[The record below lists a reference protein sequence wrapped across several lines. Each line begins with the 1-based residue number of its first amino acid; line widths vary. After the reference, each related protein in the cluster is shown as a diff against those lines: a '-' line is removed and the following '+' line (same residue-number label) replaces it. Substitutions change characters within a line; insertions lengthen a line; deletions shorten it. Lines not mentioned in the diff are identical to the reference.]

1 MTVIKILKEFLFI
14 LRGQKNME
22 ESSRTK
28 NSIRNIIFSFLNQ
41 IITLLL
47 GLINRSVF
55 IWILGIDYLGI
66 SGLFSDILMMLSL
79 ADLGFGVALTYSMYK
94 PLAEHD
100 YNRLAALTNLYR
112 KVYRIIALAVTV
124 IGLLLVPFLKYLINL
139 KHPIPH
145 ITLYYVM
152 YLANTVA
159 SYLVIYKTSIITADQ
174 KDYILN
180 KYRSYF
186 SVLQT
191 LFMTIFLWVTR
202 NYFIYLLVQ
211 VIFTYAQNFY
221 CSHVASKMYPFI
233 NKRVKMPFKEVKEI
247 FQNLYSVF
255 LYKISGV
262 LLNATD
268 NTIISIMIGT
278 GMVGYYSN
286 YSMITTRLTGLINTI
301 FYSLTASLGNLVVKE
316 KPERRYK
323 VFLVMQSVSSI
334 FSTTCV
340 ICLMLLT
347 QDFIRIWLGKN
358 YLLSDT
364 TLMAILFNFYLG
376 VILLPIWVYREATG
390 LYRQTKYVMVIT
402 AIINLAL
409 SIYLARVMGVT
420 GVLFAS
426 AVARLLTYFWYEPVL
441 LFKKYFGE
449 SSLIYFCHIG
459 INMFITVMIAG
470 LEYITLGKIE
480 PNNWGTFIIKA
491 IIIGISSLS
500 LVMLFY
506 IRTGGFKLIL
516 NRIKSFYVTS
526 KKS

>member
-1 MTVIKILKEFLFI
+1 M
-14 LRGQKNME
+14 N
-22 ESSRTK
+22 SSRTT
-28 NSIRNIIFSFLNQ
+28 NSVRNIIFSFGYQ
-41 IITLLL
+41 FITILLSFV
-47 GLINRSVF
+47 NRSVF
-55 IWILGIDYLGI
+55 VFTLGVSYLGI
-66 SGLFSDILMMLSL
+66 SGLFSDILTMLSL

-112 KVYRIIALAVTV
+112 KVYRIIAFAVTI

-145 ITLYYVM
+145 ITLYYIM

-191 LFMTIFLWVTR
+191 LFMTIFLWITH
-202 NYFIYLLVQ
+202 NYFVYLLVQ

-221 CSHVASKMYPFI
+221 CSHVAERMYPFI
-233 NKRVKMPFKEVKEI
+233 NQREKMPLGEVKEI
-247 FQNLYSVF
+247 FKNLYSVF

-268 NTIISIMIGT
+268 NTIISVMIGT

-286 YSMITTRLTGLINTI
+286 YSMITMRLTALINTI

-316 KPERRYK
+316 RAERRYK
-323 VFLVMQSVSSI
+323 VFLIMQSVSSI

-347 QDFIRIWLGKN
+347 QDFIRIWLGSN
-358 YLLSDT
+358 YLLSSY
-364 TLMAILFNFYLG
+364 TLGAILINFYLG
-376 VILLPIWVYREATG
+376 IILLPIWVYREATG
-390 LYRQTKYVMVIT
+390 LYQQTKYVMVLT
-402 AIINLAL
+402 AAINLIL
-409 SIYLARVMGVT
+409 SIYLAKKIGIT
-420 GVLFAS
+420 GVLIAS
-426 AVARLLTYFWYEPVL
+426 AISRLVTYFWYEPVL
-441 LFKKYFGE
+441 LFKRYFNQ
-449 SSLIYFCHIG
+449 SSLVYFRHIG
-459 INMFITVMIAG
+459 LNLLITF
-470 LEYITLGKIE
+470 LITFFEMVTIGKIT
-480 PNNWGTFIIKA
+480 PHSWGMLVIKT
-491 IIIGISSLS
+491 ILIGFSSLF
-500 LVMLFY
+500 LVLLVY
-506 IRTGGFKLIL
+506 SRSGGSKLIL
-516 NRIKSFYVTS
+516 DRIKEF
-526 KKS
+526 KL